1 MKALLDFLSK
11 YNHWILFGIL
21 EGLSLMMLFQFNHY
35 QNSVWNTTANIVV
48 GQVDEW
54 EQEALKFI
62 NMGKANQELTRRN
75 LVLEYNMN
83 EMSRKLAE
91 LTHDSSYT
99 ELRQQERLE
108 GINLIPARVVTNSVR
123 KHDNFMT
130 INKGEADGVKPE
142 MGVVCG
148 TGVVGIVY
156 MTSSHY
162 SIVLPLLNGRSRVS
176 CRLRGSNYFG
186 NLRWDG
192 RHPLYVLLD
201 DIPRHAHCKVGDIVE
216 TSGFSSVFM
225 PGIFVGK
232 VARVENSEDGL
243 SYQLRVQLG
252 TDFANIQNVCVVNQQ
267 FQAEQRNLE
276 LKLDSLNSAR

>member
-1 MKALLDFLSK
+1 MKALLEFFSK
-11 YNHWILFGIL
+11 YNHWILFVVL

-35 QNSVWNTTANIVV
+35 QHSVWATTANVVV
-48 GQVDEW
+48 GKVDEW
-54 EQEALKFI
+54 EQEVLKFI
-62 NMGKANQELTRRN
+62 TLRQANEALTRRN
-75 LVLEYNMN
+75 LILEYNMN
-83 EMSRKLAE
+83 EMSRKLVE
-91 LTHDSSYT
+91 VTHDSSYT
-99 ELRQQERLE
+99 ELRQRERLE

-123 KHDNFMT
+123 KRDNFIT
-130 INKGEADGVKPE
+130 INKGEADGVEPE

-156 MTSSHY
+156 MTSTHY
-162 SIVLPLLNGRSRVS
+162 SIVLPLLNSDSRIS

-201 DIPRHAHCKVGDIVE
+201 DIPRHAHAKVGDIVE
-216 TSGFSSVFM
+216 TSGFSSVFL
-225 PGIFVGK
+225 PGIFIGK

-252 TDFANIQNVCVVNQQ
+252 TDLASLQDVAVVNQR
-267 FQAEQRNLE
+267 FQPEVRELE
-276 LKLDSLNSAR
+276 SDLDSLTRAH